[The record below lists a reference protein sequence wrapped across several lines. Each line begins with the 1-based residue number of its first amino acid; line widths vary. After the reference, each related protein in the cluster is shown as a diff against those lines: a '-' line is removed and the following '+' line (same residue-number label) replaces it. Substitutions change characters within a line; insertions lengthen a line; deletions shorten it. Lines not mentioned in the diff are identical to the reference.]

1 MTTTAETSSTKHRIV
16 YEVDLVPLVGDT
28 FQPTGFPNIGP
39 CEYSLDGRSDRRLLV
54 ESPQSMANR
63 LEAVAWNGPEKRPHE
78 VLRGLPWVRVLSKT
92 DGHLTSSREEAHRL
106 GSAYITGAKFKPQ
119 KGKEITGLKLIKDL
133 LAGAVSGVG
142 SAVALWDVA
151 PLVAGLDPLSLL
163 HGVFFAYSEL
173 PGQPRVRRAVSASIT
188 AYGVNPVRS
197 GGVKLDHIE
206 YSNEGGSNNAKEG
219 RGPVPYART
228 EYTAERIVAT
238 FVIDVDQIRSYRLG
252 GPANKRSE
260 QSTELDPSPV
270 ETSAPAP
277 KPENERS
284 EQFTELLVKIAQWE
298 IAGFLESGNV
308 RLRTACDLQVLE
320 VRNSPLPS
328 FNDLGQEIQELI
340 KSLNGGREY
349 KDGEDPEIVCE
360 GFANELVVER
370 LGRKLPYI
378 CRWTRNS
385 GSSTSTSEQAEE
397 AGSQG
402 SSEAGDD
409 AGLSESADQ
418 E

>member
-63 LEAVAWNGPEKRPHE
+63 LEAVAWDGPEKRPHE

-92 DGHLTSSREEAHRL
+92 DGSYLTSSREEAHRL
-106 GSAYITGAKFKPQ
+106 GSAYITEATFTPQ
-119 KGKEITGLKLIKDL
+119 EGEEITGLELLKDL
-133 LAGAVSGVG
+133 FSEAVPGTG

-151 PLVAGLDPLSLL
+151 PIVAGLDPLSLL
-163 HGVFFAYSEL
+163 HGVFFAYKAL
-173 PGQPRVRRAVSASIT
+173 TGQPRVRRAVSASIT

-206 YSNEGGSNNAKEG
+206 YSNEGGSNNAEEG

-252 GPANKRSE
+252 GPENKR
-260 QSTELDPSPV
+260 
-270 ETSAPAP
+270 
-277 KPENERS
+277 N

-328 FNDLGQEIQELI
+328 FNDLGQKIQELI
-340 KSLNGGREY
+340 NTLNGGSER
-349 KDGEDPEIVCE
+349 KDGEGQEVVCE

-378 CRWTRNS
+378 CHWEKNPKNNK
-385 GSSTSTSEQAEE
+385 STSEQAKE

-402 SSEAGDD
+402 SSETEDD
-409 AGLSESADQ
+409 TGLSESADQ